1 MDDQRCTRDCG
12 CLGESMASEC
22 QEEPWCAVCEAW
34 AFDQEADL
42 GSEVSGGKEGSGAPA
57 ADALDV

>member
-22 QEEPWCAVCEAW
+22 QEEPWCAVCEQW
-34 AFDQEADL
+34 AFDYEADL
-42 GSEVSGGKEGSGAPA
+42 GSEQGKETQR
-57 ADALDV
+57 